1 MDEIFA
7 ANHGIAPSVCQCP
20 RIIVHRPVGD
30 NIKDQVIL
38 LAISGKIRTGVID
51 HFVGANAS
59 HKLQFIRAVNGS
71 YMCTKHFSQLYGE
84 GSTPPAAPFIST
96 LFPDVWFADPIC
108 LAKP

>member
-1 MDEIFA
+1 
-7 ANHGIAPSVCQCP
+7 VCQCP

-59 HKLQFIRAVNGS
+59 HKLQLIRAVNGS

-84 GSTPPAAPFIST
+84 GSNTTSGTIHQHLVP
-96 LFPDVWFADPIC
+96 LDVWFADPIC